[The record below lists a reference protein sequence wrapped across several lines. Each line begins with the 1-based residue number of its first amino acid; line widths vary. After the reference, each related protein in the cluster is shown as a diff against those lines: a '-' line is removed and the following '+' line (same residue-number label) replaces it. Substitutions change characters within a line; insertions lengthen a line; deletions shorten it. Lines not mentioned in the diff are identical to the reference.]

1 MVDTKTVDVYMHASR
16 ETVYEQGR
24 ELGLAGQALE
34 YFAYT
39 GYEEKITYAV
49 NMETGESTPVALND
63 RELKAKGTT

>member
-1 MVDTKTVDVYMHASR
+1 MANTKTVNVYLHSSR
-16 ETVYEQGR
+16 EVMYDKGKA
-24 ELGLAGQALE
+24 LGLAGQALE

-49 NMETGESTPVALND
+49 DMETGESTPVALND